1 MNRYLKYFIFK
12 LLLVAVS
19 LPVIA
24 DKPAIKVYDK
34 GMDGG
39 MRYYSVDCGDGNIFA
54 FSQKVLDTDD
64 VDNNSI
70 PETNELDTSQQS
82 NIVGVTKSLKQ
93 KFINLITSDKVEVCI
108 LSNEIEQCSNYK
120 SIDVAAKA
128 ACDKTK

>member
-1 MNRYLKYFIFK
+1 MGSEMCIR
-12 LLLVAVS
+12 
-19 LPVIA
+19 
-24 DKPAIKVYDK
+24 DR
-34 GMDGG
+34 
-39 MRYYSVDCGDGNIFA
+39 RYYSVDCGDGNIFA

-120 SIDVAAKA
+120 SIDVAPKA